1 MKSRSRFI
9 AGVFALTAANL
20 FVKIVGLILK
30 IPLRGILTDGG
41 MAYYNNAYEIYAF
54 FFTVSTIGLP
64 TAVAMLISED
74 RAKGHKRE
82 IKKILATLCS
92 NP

>member
-1 MKSRSRFI
+1 MKNLLKGKKLGNKETKSRSRFI
-9 AGVFALTAANL
+9 SGVFALTAANL

-54 FFTVSTIGLP
+54 FFTVSTVGLP
-64 TAVAMLISED
+64 TAVAPSF
-74 RAKGHKRE
+74 
-82 IKKILATLCS
+82 
-92 NP
+92 